1 MVRMDPYKI
10 IIRPVMTESAFEILE
25 KENKLIFI
33 VSRKANK
40 HQIRNSIKLLFD
52 VEVEKVNTMILK
64 NGKKKAIIKLTPD
77 YDAAEIATKLGIY

>member
-1 MVRMDPYKI
+1 MDPYKI